1 MTCNIPARALA
12 ADSVSRPLLP
22 VVALSIALLALG
34 GCADTADTFP
44 LNDQARAMGPLR
56 MELTRTGMGFAPV
69 TATLGDGE
77 TLKGTVRPAFGG
89 SFSEGFAAGPQGT
102 YSATA
107 FTVTGGN
114 AQMTLNGPK
123 TQLLCRGS
131 VSVGGHGS
139 GECRTYEGAAWT
151 ISY

>member
-1 MTCNIPARALA
+1 MFKALVA
-12 ADSVSRPLLP
+12 LS
-22 VVALSIALLALG
+22 VVALIALS

-44 LNDQARAMGPLR
+44 LNDEARAMGPLQLSF
-56 MELTRTGMGFAPV
+56 MRTGMGFAPV
-69 TATLGDGE
+69 TATLSGE

-89 SFSEGFAAGPQGT
+89 SFSEGFAAGPHGT

>member
-1 MTCNIPARALA
+1 MFKALLVA
-12 ADSVSRPLLP
+12 LS
-22 VVALSIALLALG
+22 VVALVALG
-34 GCADTADTFP
+34 GCADSADTFP
-44 LNDQARAMGPLR
+44 LNDEARAMGPLQLSF
-56 MELTRTGMGFAPV
+56 MRTGLGFAPV
-69 TATLGDGE
+69 TAKLGDGE
-77 TLKGTVRPAFGG
+77 VLKGTVRPAFGG
-89 SFSEGFAAGPQGT
+89 SVSEGFAAGPHGT
-102 YSATA
+102 YSSTG
-107 FTVTGGN
+107 FSVTGGN